1 MTIKTLFALSL
12 ASVSLLTL
20 SGGTFAQ
27 DPAAPK
33 PGKRAGRA
41 QTAGKRPQGSGLA
54 QLDAGLRAAE
64 LTPEQQA
71 EVKAL
76 ALKFRDEVFAK
87 LTPEQ
92 QEKVKA
98 AMMAA
103 PGKGAGAAGRQQA
116 GGRQGR
122 SPFTPMLA
130 ELSLTDDQKTKID
143 PIVAE
148 AQKKLADT
156 MRSAREGGG
165 KGAGKEARQ
174 AMQNILTETK
184 GQIRP
189 LLTPEQQTKLDAY
202 QPPARAAGKGKKAA
216 GGGTPPP
223 TGASG
228 GAFGSGGN

>member
-1 MTIKTLFALSL
+1 MTIKTIFGIAL

-20 SGGTFAQ
+20 SSGAFAQ
-27 DPAAPK
+27 DPATK
-33 PGKRAGRA
+33 PGKRAQQGAR
-41 QTAGKRPQGSGLA
+41 RPQGSGLA
-54 QLDAGLRAAE
+54 QLDAGLRAAQ

-98 AMMAA
+98 AMMASPA
-103 PGKGAGAAGRQQA
+103 AGAAGRQQA

-130 ELSLTDDQKTKID
+130 ALDLTDDQKTKID
-143 PIVAE
+143 PIVSD
-148 AQKKLADT
+148 AQKKLTDT
-156 MRSAREGGG
+156 MRAARDGSSGG

-184 GQIRP
+184 AQIRP

-202 QPPARAAGKGKKAA
+202 QPPTRAAGKGKKAKD
-216 GGGTPPP
+216 GGTPPP
-223 TGASG
+223 TTG
-228 GAFGSGGN
+228 GAFGSGGQ

>member
-20 SGGTFAQ
+20 SSGAFAQ
-27 DPAAPK
+27 DPAAGK

-41 QTAGKRPQGSGLA
+41 QAAGKRPQGSGLA
-54 QLDAGLRAAE
+54 QLDAGLRAAQ

-103 PGKGAGAAGRQQA
+103 PGAGAAGRQQA

-130 ELSLTDDQKTKID
+130 ELSLTDEQKTKID
-143 PIVAE
+143 PIVAD

-156 MRSAREGGG
+156 MRSAREGG
-165 KGAGKEARQ
+165 KGAGKESRQ

-189 LLTPEQQTKLDAY
+189 LLTPEQQAKLDAY
-202 QPPARAAGKGKKAA
+202 QPPARAAGAGKKNKGA
-216 GGGTPPP
+216 GTPPP
-223 TGASG
+223 TGTS